1 MFEVK
6 IIHESMGILFYFY
19 LFSFLKIVKT
29 SLTFL
34 LQMQLSL
41 SFTRGKAISHA
52 FFVFLLNTEGTPGKL
67 LNVFIKK
74 PAQILFKDCEQ

>member
-1 MFEVK
+1 
-6 IIHESMGILFYFY
+6 
-19 LFSFLKIVKT
+19 
-29 SLTFL
+29 
-34 LQMQLSL
+34 MQLSL